1 MSKLAPEGEITFPR
15 VFEIF
20 AEHRLELRAGEGGR
34 GQVGVVVV
42 GLFVAAGDAGRM
54 LVLGCPC
61 RTVRP
66 AKLRLPVSVLT
77 D

>member
-42 GLFVAAGDAGRM
+42 GLFVACAGRM
-54 LVLGCPC
+54 SVLASHR